1 MKDINILQDEIIKS
15 DIKNAEKIW
24 KDAEGDNSLES
35 LLSKMTK
42 DELVKIARKYFV
54 KGITTLKKAGAVHR
68 VKEVIINNGNS
79 AINMMDENTLKFLED
94 LIKNNG
100 FKKYECTD
108 IIYANFLRNRG
119 IAFTV
124 MQNEEPFIVLPEEI
138 KPLVENISSKEL
150 KDKVRVNNEIIK
162 IIAGMAYYYG
172 VITVEFIEKTIN
184 SLYGKNFE
192 LDYIKALIL
201 AGEELGYDYV
211 VNNDTIAH
219 IDVEDTEK
227 IIELQNICTSDYY
240 KFDKK
245 SLIKA
250 GAVDFLEENK
260 QSLKL
265 QKVLGEL
272 FVVDKEILRSEMD
285 ALFFEIKNEGDKD
298 NAIELFLDAYE
309 IESDE
314 EKKIFKEELD
324 TLVKSI
330 RRWSLKGHTEDE
342 IEKAAARVVKEIKI
356 GRNDP
361 CICGSG
367 KKYKKCCG

>member
-1 MKDINILQDEIIKS
+1 MKDINVLQDEIIKS

-24 KDAEGDNSLES
+24 KESEGDNSLEA

-42 DELVKIARKYFV
+42 DELVKIAKKYFV
-54 KGITTLKKAGAVHR
+54 KGITTLKKADAVNR
-68 VKEVIINNGNS
+68 VKEVILEKGIS
-79 AINMMDENTLKFLED
+79 ALDMMDENTLKFLED

-100 FKKYECTD
+100 FKGYECTD

-124 MQNEEPFIVLPEEI
+124 VQNEEPFIVLPEEV
-138 KPLVENISSKEL
+138 KPVFNNVISKQVRENVRISS
-150 KDKVRVNNEIIK
+150 EIIK

-172 VITVEFIEKTIN
+172 VITVEFIEKTVN
-184 SLYGKNFE
+184 NLYNKNFNTE
-192 LDYIKALIL
+192 YIKALIL
-201 AGEELGYDYV
+201 SGEELGYDYV
-211 VNNDTIAH
+211 ANNDIVSH
-219 IDVEDTEK
+219 IDVEDIEN
-227 IIELQNICTSDYY
+227 IISLQNECKEDYY

-245 SLIKA
+245 SLVKA
-250 GAVDFLEENK
+250 GAPDFLEENK

-265 QKVLGEL
+265 QKVLSEL
-272 FVVDKEILRSEMD
+272 FVVDKAILRSEMD

-314 EKKIFKEELD
+314 EKTIFKEELN

-330 RRWSLKGHTEDE
+330 RRWALKGNTEDE
-342 IEKAAARVVKEIKI
+342 ITKAAARVVNEVKI

>member
-54 KGITTLKKAGAVHR
+54 KGITTLKKADSVHR

>member
-54 KGITTLKKAGAVHR
+54 KGITTLTKADAVHR

>member
-54 KGITTLKKAGAVHR
+54 KGITTLKKADAVHR

-272 FVVDKEILRSEMD
+272 FVVDKERLRSEMD

>member
-1 MKDINILQDEIIKS
+1 ML
-15 DIKNAEKIW
+15 
-24 KDAEGDNSLES
+24 GY
-35 LLSKMTK
+35 
-42 DELVKIARKYFV
+42 R
-54 KGITTLKKAGAVHR
+54 
-68 VKEVIINNGNS
+68 
-79 AINMMDENTLKFLED
+79 
-94 LIKNNG
+94 
-100 FKKYECTD
+100 
-108 IIYANFLRNRG
+108 
-119 IAFTV
+119 
-124 MQNEEPFIVLPEEI
+124 EPLHAPASF
-138 KPLVENISSKEL
+138 
-150 KDKVRVNNEIIK
+150 
-162 IIAGMAYYYG
+162 
-172 VITVEFIEKTIN
+172 
-184 SLYGKNFE
+184 LYGKNFE